1 MYGLLYHNSQIQLA
15 LQHLQLNIN
24 DRLVLVVVVVTGL
37 QMPVLLD
44 DELVEMGDSYG
55 LQLQH

>member
-1 MYGLLYHNSQIQLA
+1 MYELLYHNSQIQLA
-15 LQHLQLNIN
+15 LQHIQLNIN

-37 QMPVLLD
+37 QIPVLLD